1 VSPEGLELVD
11 VDSLVKPE
19 VRLLG
24 HGVVLRC
31 GDTRRVLTLW
41 GLPLVAWEA
50 GDAGAQRLAMALL
63 DHQRLVP
70 QGAIAAAFGVER
82 VTVWRARRAWEAEG
96 PAGVVPKKPGPK
108 EPRVAKGRCRAQ
120 IVALG
125 KRGFSRR
132 EVARRLGLAPQT
144 VNGVFLEE
152 GLGCRVRGAE
162 LFAEPARSA
171 QGAEVRCGEPEEPA
185 PSAGAAEV
193 GCAGPQEPAR
203 LVGGPEVPA
212 CEVGP
217 GDGAPARELD
227 RVLAANGLLDEAK
240 PEFVSG
246 QEVPAA
252 GALMAL
258 GLAAEA
264 KTSLFQAAEGVYGA
278 LRPGFYGLRNLLCVL
293 LLMALLRIRRTEGLA
308 SRPPQVLGRL
318 LGLDRLPEVKTV
330 RRKLNEVAARGKAA
344 LLMAAM
350 ADGWAAEMKDA
361 AGFLLVDGH
370 VRVYSGE
377 RPIPKAYSTS
387 RRMATRAITDY
398 WVNDE
403 AGMPLF
409 VVTAPTNPQLSKV
422 LLDILAEAKSHV
434 GDRPITVVFDR
445 GGWKLKVLRELR
457 KAGYHFLT
465 YRRGKFRPYPRERL
479 TLHEGEMEGRKVAYK
494 LFDTHVRIRGVGRL
508 RCVAVERGAGKQP
521 HIVTTREDL
530 PTLAVPYHIS
540 GRWRQENFFKYGIEH
555 FGLDALVSYKTQP
568 DDPERLVPNPAWRAL
583 SRRRGKA
590 RTELKALEAALG
602 RLEASPTARNAARS
616 VPFSRQ
622 ELLLK
627 IEKKHTQALR
637 LWARLKALPHQVPL
651 REAAGTQATVILEDE
666 RKRFTDLV
674 KIVAYRIE
682 TELAGLIAPHYRRA
696 PEEAR
701 ALVRELLQTAGD
713 LQVSNHT
720 LTVRLRPLSAP
731 RHTAAVAALCDIL
744 NQRHLHYPGTHL
756 LLNFALKDESCYT

>member
-1 VSPEGLELVD
+1 MSSEGPELVNL
-11 VDSLVKPE
+11 DSLGNPE
-19 VRLLG
+19 VRVLDR
-24 HGVVLRC
+24 GVVLRC
-31 GDTRRVLTLW
+31 ADTRRVLTLW
-41 GLPLVAWEA
+41 GRPLMAW
-50 GDAGAQRLAMALL
+50 DARDRGAERLAMALL
-63 DHQRLVP
+63 DHRRLAP
-70 QGAIAAAFGVER
+70 QGAIAAAFGVQR
-82 VTVWRARRAWEAEG
+82 VTVWRASRAWEKEG
-96 PAGVVPKKPGPK
+96 PAGLVPKKRGPK
-108 EPRVAKGRCRAQ
+108 GPRRAKGRCRAQ

-144 VNGVFLEE
+144 VNEVFRQE
-152 GLGCRVRGAE
+152 GLGRSVQGAE
-162 LFAEPARSA
+162 LFAEPAPRA
-171 QGAEVRCGEPEEPA
+171 D
-185 PSAGAAEV
+185 AAEV
-193 GCAGPQEPAR
+193 PCGEPQEPAPR
-203 LVGGPEVPA
+203 AGTGEVASSPPQEAAPLLGGAEVPA
-212 CEVGP
+212 GGVGP
-217 GDGAPARELD
+217 GDGAPARDLD
-227 RVLAANGLLDEAK
+227 RVLAANGLLVEAK

-246 QEVPAA
+246 REVPAA

-264 KTSLFQAAEGVYGA
+264 KTSLFQAAERVYGR

-293 LLMALLRIRRTEGLA
+293 LLMALLRIRRAEGLA
-308 SRPPQVLGRL
+308 SRPPQALGRL

-330 RRKLNEVAARGKAA
+330 RRKLGEVAARGKAA
-344 LLMAAM
+344 LLLAAM

-370 VRVYSGE
+370 VRVYSGA
-377 RPIPKAYSTS
+377 RPIPKAYATR

-409 VVTAPTNPQLSKV
+409 VVTAPTNPALSQV

-445 GGWKLKVLRELR
+445 GGWNLKVLHQLRE
-457 KAGYHFLT
+457 AGYHFLT
-465 YRRGKFRPYPRERL
+465 YRRGKFRPYPRARL
-479 TLHEGEMEGRKVAYK
+479 TLHEGEVEGRKVAYT
-494 LFDTHVRIRGVGRL
+494 LFDTHIRLRGVGRL

-530 PTLAVPYHIS
+530 PALAIPYHLS

-555 FGLDALVSYKTQP
+555 FGLDALVSYQTQP

-583 SRRRGKA
+583 SRRRAKA
-590 RTELKALEAALG
+590 RAELRALEAALG
-602 RLEASPTARNAARS
+602 RLEASPTARAAKS
-616 VPFSRQ
+616 VPLSRQ
-622 ELLLK
+622 ELLAK
-627 IEKKHTQALR
+627 IEKKRTQALR
-637 LWARLKALPHQVPL
+637 LWARLKALPRQVPL
-651 REAAGTQATVILEDE
+651 GQAAGTQATVLLEDE

-682 TELAGLIAPHYRRA
+682 TELAGLLAPHYRRA
-696 PEEAR
+696 PDEAR

-713 LQVSNHT
+713 LDVTSHT

-731 RHTAAVAALCDIL
+731 RHTTAVAVLCEIL
-744 NQRHLHYPGTHL
+744 NARQLHYPGTHL
-756 LLNFALKDESCYT
+756 LLKFALKHQSCYT

>member
-1 VSPEGLELVD
+1 MSDEGPELVNLD
-11 VDSLVKPE
+11 TLVNPE
-19 VRLLG
+19 VRVLG
-24 HGVVLRC
+24 RGAVLRC
-31 GDTRRVLTLW
+31 ADTRRVLTLW

-63 DHQRLVP
+63 DHQRLAP
-70 QGAIAAAFGVER
+70 QGAIAAAFGVTR
-82 VTVWRARRAWEAEG
+82 VTVWRASRAWEKEG
-96 PAGVVPKKPGPK
+96 PAGVLPKKPGPK

-125 KRGFSRR
+125 KKGFSRR
-132 EVARRLGLAPQT
+132 AVARRLCLAPDT
-144 VNGVFLEE
+144 VNQVFLQE
-152 GLGCRVRGAE
+152 GLGRKAAGAE
-162 LFAEPARSA
+162 LFAEAA
-171 QGAEVRCGEPEEPA
+171 DGAEGGEVSCLEPGEA
-185 PSAGAAEV
+185 PPGTGGAEAA
-193 GCAGPQEPAR
+193 CSQPQEPAP
-203 LVGGPEVPA
+203 LAAGAEVPA
-212 CEVGP
+212 PEVGP
-217 GDGAPARELD
+217 GDGAPARDLE
-227 RVLAANGLLDEAK
+227 RVLAANGLLEEAQ

-252 GALMAL
+252 GVLMAL

-264 KTSLFQAAEGVYGA
+264 KTSLFQAAEGVYGR

-308 SRPPQVLGRL
+308 SRAPQPLGRL

-330 RRKLNEVAARGKAA
+330 RRKLNEIAARGKAT

-361 AGFLLVDGH
+361 VGFLLVDGH
-370 VRVYSGE
+370 VRVYSGA
-377 RPIPKAYSTS
+377 RPIPKAYATR

-409 VVTAPTNPQLSKV
+409 VVTAPTNPALSQV

-434 GDRPITVVFDR
+434 GDRPITVIFDR
-445 GGWKLKVLRELR
+445 AGWKLNVLRQLR

-479 TLHEGEMEGRKVAYK
+479 TLHEGTIEGRKVAYT

-530 PTLAVPYHIS
+530 PTLAIPYHIS

-555 FGLDALVSYKTQP
+555 FALDALVSYKTQP
-568 DDPERLVPNPAWRAL
+568 DDPTRLVPNPAWRAL

-590 RTELKALEAALG
+590 RAELKALEAALG
-602 RLEASPTARNAARS
+602 RLEAAPTPAAAKS

-622 ELLLK
+622 ELLAK
-627 IEKKHTQALR
+627 IEKKRTQALR

-651 REAAGTQATVILEDE
+651 HQAAPTHATVLLEDE

-682 TELAGLIAPHYRRA
+682 TELAGLLAPHYRRA
-696 PEEAR
+696 PDEAR
-701 ALVRELLQTAGD
+701 ALVRELLQTPGD
-713 LQVSNHT
+713 LEVTHGT
-720 LTVRLRPLSAP
+720 LIVRLRPLSAP
-731 RHTAAVAALCDIL
+731 RHTAPVAALCETL
-744 NQRHLHYPGTHL
+744 NRRQLHYPGTEL
-756 LLNFALKDESCYT
+756 LLKFALKDESCYT